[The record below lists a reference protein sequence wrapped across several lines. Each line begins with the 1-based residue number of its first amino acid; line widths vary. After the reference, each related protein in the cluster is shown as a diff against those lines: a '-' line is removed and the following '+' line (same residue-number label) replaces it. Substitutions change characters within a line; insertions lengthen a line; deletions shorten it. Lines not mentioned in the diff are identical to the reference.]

1 MSDDAAPAP
10 PSEKRRPALSP
21 SRASDFKQC
30 PLLYRFRAI
39 DRLPEPPST
48 AQVRGSVVHA
58 ALEQLYAL
66 PAPDRVPETA
76 MSLVEPAWDRVVA
89 AQPDLADDIE
99 PAVRAELLEEARAL
113 LSGYYRLE
121 DPTRFDPESCEQRV
135 EVELADG
142 TLLRG
147 FVDRIDV
154 APTGEV
160 RVVDYKTGK
169 APSEARALAEF
180 KAMFQMKFYA
190 VALLRSRGV
199 LPARLRLLYL
209 ADGQVL
215 DYSPDL
221 DELERFEKTLIAIWR
236 AIQSAGATGD
246 FRPHP
251 SRLCD
256 WCAHHAHCP
265 VFGGT
270 PPPYPGWPEP
280 RPRARRRG
288 ALLLGA
294 CCVIECHYRRLGAD
308 GEFQVFESTDYT
320 RSNWDPE
327 IQHGSPPLALMTK
340 LIEELE
346 AGRLPVAHRQGVD
359 GHPRRDSRCAGA
371 GSGLGGTPGRRISL
385 LAAEMIA
392 ARPGGPDRA
401 VARATAWL
409 LATSDTADVA
419 TDRYP
424 PSSKATRIRCRTAGR
439 ARRVTWRRSAGAGR
453 PPTRAPRWSG

>member
-1 MSDDAAPAP
+1 MSESTQPVV
-10 PSEKRRPALSP
+10 RRPALSP
-21 SRASDFKQC
+21 SRAADFKQC

-39 DRLPEPPST
+39 DRLPEPSST

-76 MSLVEPAWDRVVA
+76 AALVAPAWERMIAEQPSLA
-89 AQPDLADDIE
+89 ADIE
-99 PAVRAELLEEARAL
+99 PTMQAELLEEARAL

-121 DPTRFDPESCEQRV
+121 DPTRFDPQSCEQRV

-154 APTGEV
+154 APTGEM

-169 APSEARALAEF
+169 APPEAWALAEF

-199 LPARLRLLYL
+199 LPTRLRLLYL
-209 ADGQVL
+209 ADRQVL

-221 DELERFEKTLIAIWR
+221 AELERFEKTLMAMWR

-246 FRPHP
+246 FRPKP

-265 VFGGT
+265 TFGGT
-270 PPPYPGWPEP
+270 PPPYPGWPE
-280 RPRARRRG
+280 
-288 ALLLGA
+288 
-294 CCVIECHYRRLGAD
+294 
-308 GEFQVFESTDYT
+308 VFDEGNPDTVLHAK
-320 RSNWDPE
+320 P
-327 IQHGSPPLALMTK
+327 
-340 LIEELE
+340 
-346 AGRLPVAHRQGVD
+346 
-359 GHPRRDSRCAGA
+359 
-371 GSGLGGTPGRRISL
+371 
-385 LAAEMIA
+385 AA
-392 ARPGGPDRA
+392 
-401 VARATAWL
+401 
-409 LATSDTADVA
+409 
-419 TDRYP
+419 
-424 PSSKATRIRCRTAGR
+424 
-439 ARRVTWRRSAGAGR
+439 
-453 PPTRAPRWSG
+453 